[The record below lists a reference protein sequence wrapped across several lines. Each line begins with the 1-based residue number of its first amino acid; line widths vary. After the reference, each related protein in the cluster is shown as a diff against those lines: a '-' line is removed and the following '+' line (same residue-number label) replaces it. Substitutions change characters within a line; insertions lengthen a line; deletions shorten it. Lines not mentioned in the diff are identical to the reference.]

1 MYNTYITRSSYNYY
15 VSLILHV
22 HSKLLQISLL
32 FLYSAGL
39 SLPVHC
45 TLNTEPAKLG
55 LREWDELYSPVS
67 RTVKHLS
74 KI

>member
-1 MYNTYITRSSYNYY
+1 MYKTYITRSSNNYY
-15 VSLILHV
+15 ISLILHV
-22 HSKLLQISLL
+22 HSKLLQISSL

-39 SLPVHC
+39 SLY
-45 TLNTEPAKLG
+45 TEPAKLG